1 MSSSVSLTADD
12 CLAAIL
18 AAELIILFFVIS
30 SQNPRTDPGFL
41 ALRLY
46 CLGMVFL
53 LFFKKTLICQ
63 DKDYIRLQM
72 DVERGKAILKEACMN
87 YTEFSQ
93 LVGVKPITA
102 RLAFSNK
109 RLSKKMVAL
118 LLDMESKQKDE
129 EEKKERVLVKE
140 GMIKQSMDQVLTAK
154 VYLLPKNPYLR
165 FIEFPDGT
173 HGKFRAKPGRF
184 ALGSVVKVKRE
195 SGDMYT
201 LEGNYDRKDRL
212 T

>member
-1 MSSSVSLTADD
+1 
-12 CLAAIL
+12 
-18 AAELIILFFVIS
+18 
-30 SQNPRTDPGFL
+30 
-41 ALRLY
+41 
-46 CLGMVFL
+46 
-53 LFFKKTLICQ
+53 
-63 DKDYIRLQM
+63 M
-72 DVERGKAILKEACMN
+72 DTERGKGILKKACMN

-118 LLDMESKQKDE
+118 LLDMESKQKE
-129 EEKKERVLVKE
+129 ENAKEERRAIKE
-140 GMIKQSMDQVLTAK
+140 GMIKQSMDRVLSAK

-173 HGKFRAKPGRF
+173 HGKFRAKPGTF

-212 T
+212 V

>member
-1 MSSSVSLTADD
+1 M
-12 CLAAIL
+12 
-18 AAELIILFFVIS
+18 E
-30 SQNPRTDPGFL
+30 
-41 ALRLY
+41 
-46 CLGMVFL
+46 
-53 LFFKKTLICQ
+53 
-63 DKDYIRLQM
+63 
-72 DVERGKAILKEACMN
+72 VERAKKILEKSGITKQYFA
-87 YTEFSQ
+87 S
-93 LVGVKPITA
+93 LLGVKPITV

-118 LLDMESKQKDE
+118 LEDMGSEQKEE
-129 EEKKERVLVKE
+129 EEKSERALVKE
-140 GMIKQSMDQVLTAK
+140 GMIKQSMEKVLTAK

-173 HGKFRAKPGRF
+173 HGKFRAKPGTF
-184 ALGSVVKVKRE
+184 ALGSVVRVKRE

>member
-1 MSSSVSLTADD
+1 
-12 CLAAIL
+12 
-18 AAELIILFFVIS
+18 
-30 SQNPRTDPGFL
+30 
-41 ALRLY
+41 
-46 CLGMVFL
+46 
-53 LFFKKTLICQ
+53 
-63 DKDYIRLQM
+63 M
-72 DVERGKAILKEACMN
+72 DTMRGKAILKEACMN

-93 LVGVKPITA
+93 LVGVKPITV
-102 RLAFSNK
+102 RLAFSQK
-109 RLSKKMVAL
+109 RLSKKMVAKL
-118 LLDMESKQKDE
+118 LELEEPQKEE

-140 GMIKQSMDQVLTAK
+140 GMIKQSMGEVRTAK

-195 SGDMYT
+195 SGDMYS

-212 T
+212 I

>member
-1 MSSSVSLTADD
+1 
-12 CLAAIL
+12 
-18 AAELIILFFVIS
+18 
-30 SQNPRTDPGFL
+30 
-41 ALRLY
+41 
-46 CLGMVFL
+46 
-53 LFFKKTLICQ
+53 
-63 DKDYIRLQM
+63 M
-72 DVERGKAILKEACMN
+72 DTMRGKAILKEACMN

-93 LVGVKPITA
+93 LVGVKPITV
-102 RLAFSNK
+102 RLAFSQK
-109 RLSKKMVAL
+109 RLSKKMVAKL
-118 LLDMESKQKDE
+118 LELEEPQKEE

-140 GMIKQSMDQVLTAK
+140 GMIKQSMGEVRTAK

-201 LEGNYDRKDRL
+201 LEGNYDKKDRMI
-212 T
+212 

>member
-1 MSSSVSLTADD
+1 
-12 CLAAIL
+12 
-18 AAELIILFFVIS
+18 
-30 SQNPRTDPGFL
+30 
-41 ALRLY
+41 
-46 CLGMVFL
+46 
-53 LFFKKTLICQ
+53 
-63 DKDYIRLQM
+63 M

-93 LVGVKPITA
+93 LVGVKPITV
-102 RLAFSNK
+102 RLAFSQK
-109 RLSKKMVAL
+109 RLSKKMVAKL
-118 LLDMESKQKDE
+118 LELEEPQKEE

-140 GMIKQSMDQVLTAK
+140 GMIKQSMGEVRTAK

-184 ALGSVVKVKRE
+184 ALGSVVRVKRE

-201 LEGNYDRKDRL
+201 LEGNYDKKGRMI
-212 T
+212 

>member
-1 MSSSVSLTADD
+1 
-12 CLAAIL
+12 
-18 AAELIILFFVIS
+18 
-30 SQNPRTDPGFL
+30 
-41 ALRLY
+41 
-46 CLGMVFL
+46 
-53 LFFKKTLICQ
+53 
-63 DKDYIRLQM
+63 M

-93 LVGVKPITA
+93 LVGVKPITV
-102 RLAFSNK
+102 RLAFSQK
-109 RLSKKMVAL
+109 RLSKKMVAKL
-118 LLDMESKQKDE
+118 LELEEPQKEE

-140 GMIKQSMDQVLTAK
+140 GMIKQSMEKVLTAK

-201 LEGNYDRKDRL
+201 LEGNYDKKDRMI
-212 T
+212 

>member
-1 MSSSVSLTADD
+1 
-12 CLAAIL
+12 
-18 AAELIILFFVIS
+18 
-30 SQNPRTDPGFL
+30 
-41 ALRLY
+41 
-46 CLGMVFL
+46 
-53 LFFKKTLICQ
+53 
-63 DKDYIRLQM
+63 M
-72 DVERGKAILKEACMN
+72 DVERAKGILEKSGVTKQYFA
-87 YTEFSQ
+87 S
-93 LVGVKPITA
+93 LVGVKPITV

-173 HGKFRAKPGRF
+173 HGKFRAKPGTF
-184 ALGSVVKVKRE
+184 ALGSVVRVKRE

-212 T
+212 V